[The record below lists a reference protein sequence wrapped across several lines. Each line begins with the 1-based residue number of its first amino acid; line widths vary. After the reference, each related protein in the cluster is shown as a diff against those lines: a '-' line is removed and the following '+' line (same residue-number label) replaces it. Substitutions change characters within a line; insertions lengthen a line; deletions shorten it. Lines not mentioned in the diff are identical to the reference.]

1 MYDIATLWIV
11 LGLMAGMFGA
21 MYLGRR
27 IGKRRPSRD
36 EAETGQITATQAS
49 LLGILGLLLGFTF
62 SVALSRHDA
71 RSAAVV
77 AEANAIGTAWL
88 RSDLLPNPD
97 AVKPI
102 LQTYVAERATSAT
115 IPASEAAARD
125 AQIAAAEAAFARLWT
140 VAAEIVQSAPS
151 PATVAFTTALNDMI
165 DELSAR
171 DAAIERHV
179 PELVLL
185 LLYATFLLSGGL
197 LGYGSGVSRT
207 KISATALVMPVLIV
221 SLVFVIIDLDRPRR
235 GLIQVDQSPLLAIA
249 IAMRTP

>member
-97 AVKPI
+97 AVG
-102 LQTYVAERATSAT
+102 
-115 IPASEAAARD
+115 
-125 AQIAAAEAAFARLWT
+125 
-140 VAAEIVQSAPS
+140 
-151 PATVAFTTALNDMI
+151 
-165 DELSAR
+165 LSTC
-171 DAAIERHV
+171 
-179 PELVLL
+179 L
-185 LLYATFLLSGGL
+185 T
-197 LGYGSGVSRT
+197 
-207 KISATALVMPVLIV
+207 
-221 SLVFVIIDLDRPRR
+221 
-235 GLIQVDQSPLLAIA
+235 
-249 IAMRTP
+249 